1 MKDRGWMEPIV
12 ERVVVQVLD
21 NHVAQLRSEIV
32 RRVAQELEAEA
43 TTSPSLLTGPN
54 STDLAHAVAAIQL
67 GASQR
72 EILRALLD
80 ACGHY
85 AARVA
90 LFVVKG
96 SQATGWQG
104 CGFANSDFLKDF
116 HLDIGAP
123 ALSRAVHG
131 RDVVNTEAA
140 ELDTHFLETFGAPGN
155 GQAHVLPL
163 VLKDKVAALVY
174 ADAGTDSHGTLD
186 AGAVEL
192 LVLAASAW
200 LEVNSLRKQ
209 VHKEPATPGEGRRP
223 EPVPAFSD
231 PFAAHAPSHAFA
243 ASASAEAA
251 ASAAATNPAIE
262 APPFDAQHQTPV
274 GDVETP
280 AAEPLL
286 ATSAPPV
293 TAAEG
298 EPAAPAPAS
307 SPDDQETHRKAQRFA
322 RLLVDEIKL
331 YNQAKV
337 AEGRKNKDVYDRL
350 KETIEKSRST
360 YRKRYGTTVAA
371 AANYFEDELIR
382 SLAEDDVSIMGANFR
397 H

>member
-1 MKDRGWMEPIV
+1 MKDRGRLEPIV
-12 ERVVVQVLD
+12 ERIVGQLLD
-21 NHVAQLRSEIV
+21 NHVAQLRTEMV
-32 RRVAQELEAEA
+32 RRVAEELEA
-43 TTSPSLLTGPN
+43 SPPSPPSGSN
-54 STDLAHAVAAIQL
+54 SADLARAVAAIQL

-104 CGFANSDFLKDF
+104 CGFAKNDALKDF
-116 HLDIGAP
+116 QIDVDAP
-123 ALSRAVHG
+123 ALSRAISG
-131 RDVVNTEAA
+131 RGAVSAQVA
-140 ELDTHFLETFGAPGN
+140 EVDSHFLETFGAPGN
-155 GQAHVLPL
+155 GQAHVMPL

-174 ADAGTDSHGTLD
+174 ADAGTDAAGTLD

-192 LVLAASAW
+192 LVLATSAW

-209 VHKEPATPGEGRRP
+209 VHKEPAALGDSPRT

-231 PFAAHAPSHAFA
+231 PFAAHSPTHAFA
-243 ASASAEAA
+243 ASASAEAT
-251 ASAAATNPAIE
+251 ASAAAPSPVIE
-262 APPFDAQHQTPV
+262 TPHFDAQHQTPV
-274 GDVETP
+274 GQVETP
-280 AAEPLL
+280 AAEPL
-286 ATSAPPV
+286 SAALP
-293 TAAEG
+293 E
-298 EPAAPAPAS
+298 
-307 SPDDQETHRKAQRFA
+307 DQETHRKAQRFA

-337 AEGRKNKDVYDRL
+337 AAGREHKDVYDRL
-350 KETIEKSRST
+350 KDTIEKSRST
-360 YRKRYGTTVAA
+360 YQKRYGTTVAA

-382 SLAEDDVSIMGANFR
+382 SLAEDDVSVMGTNFR